1 MDRRNLGAGLMVLA
15 SSFMLMV
22 GSASAH
28 GNATPQGTA
37 PPASCKI
44 KSQTSFVLQGEFNQS
59 ASAAD
64 VIEVSCDPNTYSTGS
79 KVTVIAS
86 QLYSRC
92 NGEVSWY
99 VPNPYE
105 VTKDSRSVVLTL
117 DADGNANVGLIAG
130 PNCHPG
136 TETLISVHENEWPYE
151 TSTTAFTL
159 LPPKATKPGLFAL
172 PAAQVEDAQSSGVVT
187 IIEAEFAR
195 ASEKSVRVASEEL
208 YGRCEVYPHLHWIS
222 ESGHEVSNTSELT
235 GEDAIKLDNN
245 GNGFVL
251 VVGDSSC
258 AEGASL
264 IEGDLESNP
273 YTTYTTNFTVVEPM
287 QRF

>member
-1 MDRRNLGAGLMVLA
+1 
-15 SSFMLMV
+15 MV
-22 GSASAH
+22 GTASARVV
-28 GNATPQGTA
+28 TPQGTA
-37 PPASCKI
+37 PAASCKI
-44 KSQTSFVLQGEFNQS
+44 KSLSNFVLQGEFGQS

-64 VIEVSCDPNTYSTGS
+64 VIEVSCDPNTYSTGA

-92 NGEVSWY
+92 NGKVTWY
-99 VPNPYE
+99 VPNPYS
-105 VTKDSRSVVLTL
+105 VTAGRSVVLTL

-136 TETLISVHENEWPYE
+136 EETLVSVHENEWPHE
-151 TSTTAFTL
+151 TSITAFTL
-159 LPPKATKPGLFAL
+159 LAPKKTPVGLTAL

-208 YGRCEVYPHLHWIS
+208 YNRCEVSPHLHWIS
-222 ESGHEVSNTSELT
+222 ESNTAVSNVSELY
-235 GEDAIKLDNN
+235 GSNAIKLDNN

-258 AEGASL
+258 EAGTSL

-273 YTTYTTNFTVVEPM
+273 FTTYRADFTVVEPG